1 MKKPDTLRHITFI
14 PSPDDLKEKVA
25 EEENLIE
32 RVAEEDDLIE
42 NVVEE
47 DYLRKKMGE
56 QDNLIENV
64 VDENMKTSLDGQRE
78 YFLKLNQAYNKD
90 EDIRHRN
97 KKESTGSI
105 SPYFKVLIKTIALWY
120 LNNIFIP
127 RFCTIRQ

>member
-14 PSPDDLKEKVA
+14 PSPDDLIEKVV

-42 NVVEE
+42 KVVEE
-47 DYLRKKMGE
+47 D
-56 QDNLIENV
+56 DLIEKV